1 VGPWIIYAFPHPANF
16 EDLPGWPA
24 EYGVSADSIR
34 FGTHKYDRGHFYPE
48 VSFMGIMQEFMEF
61 LKEYKVVG
69 LAVAFIMG
77 VAATTLVQSFAKNI
91 VMPII
96 APLMQGGDWQKA
108 VLGLG
113 PFQFTYGQFLADLIN
128 FIIIAF
134 VVFMIAKIVLRE
146 EKVTKK

>member
-1 VGPWIIYAFPHPANF
+1 
-16 EDLPGWPA
+16 
-24 EYGVSADSIR
+24 
-34 FGTHKYDRGHFYPE
+34 
-48 VSFMGIMQEFMEF
+48 MGIMQEFMEF

-77 VAATTLVQSFAKNI
+77 VAATTLIQSFAKNI
-91 VMPII
+91 VMPLIQ
-96 APLMQGGDWQKA
+96 PLMQGGDWQKA